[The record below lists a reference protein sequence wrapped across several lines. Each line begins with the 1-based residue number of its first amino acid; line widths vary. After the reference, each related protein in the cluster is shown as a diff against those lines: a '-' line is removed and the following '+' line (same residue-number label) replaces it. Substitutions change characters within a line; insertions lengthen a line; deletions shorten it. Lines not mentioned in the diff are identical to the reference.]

1 MDRSLVMLFSASLRS
16 EIRRALDEGVML
28 SLIDGIPVLYM
39 GNLPYEKNVL
49 LASFSSSATR
59 QHEEMYISALEASLM
74 GYDVLTEADTYGMT
88 SVIQGAEDGGGR
100 VHLVSAIGIEGYR
113 ERYRKRMIRILLT
126 GGSVIST
133 VLSGKDIQGAREL
146 SCRLASSALLATGR
160 GAEKE
165 VSMLLDDGKEAAILR
180 SSLENR
186 MGRDLFLSGCR
197 AVSSFSSLFENPSAV
212 VFETVRGRYSFMGKE
227 YDAALVR

>member
-100 VHLVSAIGIEGYR
+100 VHLVSAIGIKGYR
-113 ERYRKRMIRILLT
+113 ERY
-126 GGSVIST
+126 
-133 VLSGKDIQGAREL
+133 E
-146 SCRLASSALLATGR
+146 SA
-160 GAEKE
+160 
-165 VSMLLDDGKEAAILR
+165 
-180 SSLENR
+180 
-186 MGRDLFLSGCR
+186 
-197 AVSSFSSLFENPSAV
+197 
-212 VFETVRGRYSFMGKE
+212 
-227 YDAALVR
+227 